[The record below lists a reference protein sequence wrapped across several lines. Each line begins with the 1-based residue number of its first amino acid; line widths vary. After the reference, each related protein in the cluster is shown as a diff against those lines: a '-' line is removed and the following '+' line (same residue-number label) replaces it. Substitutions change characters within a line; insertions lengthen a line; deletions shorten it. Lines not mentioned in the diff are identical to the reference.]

1 MDALENQNVTLSQ
14 LDGIEKA
21 ELEKKS
27 RGGKESSF
35 DKEFWQMK
43 AQMHD
48 KFLDD
53 FAQLRKKALHEE
65 RKSGGRHDEENS
77 AI

>member
-1 MDALENQNVTLSQ
+1 MPWKIKNVTLSQ

-43 AQMHD
+43 VQMHD
-48 KFLDD
+48 EFLE
-53 FAQLRKKALHEE
+53 LRKMAL
-65 RKSGGRHDEENS
+65 GGMHK
-77 AI
+77 